1 MSAWDP
7 EIDTPASI
15 VVIGGGPVGIEA
27 ALYARFL
34 GYSVFLLEQGRVGG
48 NLRAWG
54 DTPLTESVEDATSSL
69 GLAALEAQGNPV
81 NLQQLGEAGATTCRD
96 FVDQYLIPVA
106 KTDLLYDSIQINSR
120 VRSISRIHSK
130 QLGEE
135 DRSKTA
141 DSEFRV
147 LVDSAKRGEYS
158 IVADIVLDC
167 SGYGNLEG
175 LAAGGGVAV
184 GESSLPL
191 KTEASEGYFKG
202 RVDVAERSI
211 IFNEK
216 RTVLWG
222 SNHEAC
228 FAAVELLAIFATG
241 QLAPSSRF
249 TWVFPKLS
257 GGAVSIYAV
266 STEEADPEDEKA
278 QVLLSE
284 VSALRDDSPAG
295 TVCLDALGIESVARS
310 ESGTWQL
317 KLQVNQEEN
326 LELECENFINCSCTS
341 ADWSF
346 VEQLAGPTR
355 MNADSDSM
363 TEEPH
368 YYVLGDKGLDPA
380 MARGGKLAKA
390 QEQIREAFSKIGGR
404 TDLNLYKT
412 VGPQS

>member
-1 MSAWDP
+1 MAAWDP

-15 VVIGGGPVGIEA
+15 VVIGGGPVGVEA

-54 DTPLTESVEDATSSL
+54 DTTLKESVGDATSSL
-69 GLAALEAQGNPV
+69 GLAALEAQGTPI
-81 NLQQLGEAGATTCRD
+81 NLEQLGEAVSTTCRE

-106 KTDLLYDSIQINSR
+106 KTDLLYDSVQINSR
-120 VRSISRIHSK
+120 VQSISRIHGKQVGKRDFSK
-130 QLGEE
+130 I
-135 DRSKTA
+135 A

-167 SGYGNLEG
+167 SGYGSFEG

-184 GESSLPL
+184 GESALPF
-191 KTEASEGYFKG
+191 KTEASEGYFRG
-202 RVDVAERSI
+202 RIDVADRESI
-211 IFNEK
+211 FDEK

-228 FAAVELLAIFATG
+228 SAAVDALANFASG
-241 QLAPSSRF
+241 KFAPSSRF

-257 GGAVSIYAV
+257 GGAVSIHAA
-266 STEEADPEDEKA
+266 SMETSDDEKA

-284 VSALRDDSPAG
+284 VSALRDDSPPG
-295 TVCLDALGIESVARS
+295 TVCLDALGIEAVSRS
-310 ESGTWQL
+310 ESGAWQL
-317 KLQVNQEEN
+317 KLQVNQEES
-326 LELECENFINCSCTS
+326 LDLECENFINCSCAS

-346 VEQLAGPTR
+346 VEQLAGSTQ
-355 MNADSDSM
+355 MHGDSDHM

-368 YYVLGDKGLDPA
+368 YYILGAKGLEPSKA
-380 MARGGKLAKA
+380 GGVSLAKA

-404 TDLNLYKT
+404 ADLDLYKT
-412 VGPQS
+412 VGPKS